1 MSDHDHDATPADPA
15 TADPAT
21 DPVALATAWIAGD
34 PDPETR
40 AGLQA
45 LVDAGD
51 TDALAERFGG
61 QIEFGTA
68 GLRGI
73 VGPGPMA
80 MNRAVVIRTSRG
92 LADHLLAEVPD
103 AAERGVVVG
112 FDARHDSRRFA
123 EDAVGVFAAAGLRVH
138 WFPTPQPTPLVA
150 YAQKVLDAAAGVVI
164 TASHNPPEYNGYK
177 VYVEGAAQ
185 IVPPTDAAIATA
197 IDGVGPAAEVP
208 RQDPAD
214 SDLAA
219 PVPAE
224 VVDRYLADL
233 AAARPAVDAD
243 APWPTIVYTPLH
255 GVARDL
261 MVRALAEAGY
271 DDVHVVPSQA
281 EPDPDFSTVAFP
293 NPEEPGAFDAALAL
307 AGEVGADLVI
317 ANDPD
322 GDRLAVAVPDRTGG
336 HRPLSGNQIGVLL
349 ADHLLAGSTADRK
362 LVVSSIV
369 STPMVGSVAAAY
381 DARAEV
387 SLTGFKWIWG
397 AGRVLEADEGYTFV
411 YGFEE
416 ALGSSVGNVVRD
428 KDGIGAALAFADLSR
443 ALAATGRSVL
453 DRLDELAV
461 DHGLWV
467 SHQLSITRPGLEG
480 AREIAAAM
488 AVLSER
494 LPEVLAGHPVTA
506 ATDYREGADQR
517 PPWLT
522 THDLVA
528 LDLADGRA
536 MIRPSGTEPK
546 CKIYIDLRAEVTA
559 DDDLDARS
567 RDLEAEASRVA
578 QALAD
583 FVGLT

>member
-1 MSDHDHDATPADPA
+1 MSDHDAETPA
-15 TADPAT
+15 TSST
-21 DPVALATAWIAGD
+21 DPVALARVWIAGD
-34 PDPETR
+34 PDPDTR
-40 AGLQA
+40 AQLQS
-45 LVDAGD
+45 LLDAGD
-51 TDALAERFGG
+51 TDALAERFAG
-61 QIEFGTA
+61 QLEFGTA
-68 GLRGI
+68 GLRGV

-92 LADHLLAEVPD
+92 LADHLLAAVAD

-123 EDAVGVFAAAGLRVH
+123 EDVVGVFAGAGIRVH
-138 WFPTPQPTPLVA
+138 WFPTPQPTPLIA
-150 YAQKVLDAAAGVVI
+150 YTQKVMDAAAGVVI

-177 VYVEGAAQ
+177 VYLEGAAQ
-185 IVPPTDAAIATA
+185 IAPPTDAAIAAA
-197 IDGVGPAAEVP
+197 IDAVGPASEVP
-208 RQDPAD
+208 REDPATTE
-214 SDLAA
+214 LAA

-233 AAARPAVDAD
+233 AAARPSVDAA

-261 MVRALAEAGY
+261 MVRAFAEAGY
-271 DDVHVVPSQA
+271 DDVHVVPSQS

-307 AGEVGADLVI
+307 AGELGADLVI

-322 GDRLAVAVPDRTGG
+322 GDRLAVAVPDRAGG

-369 STPMVGSVAAAY
+369 STPMVASVAAAY

-397 AGRVLEADEGYTFV
+397 AGRVLEADAGYTFV

-416 ALGSSVGNVVRD
+416 ALGSSVGSVVRD
-428 KDGIGAALAFADLSR
+428 KDGIGAGVAFADLSR

-461 DHGLWV
+461 EHGLWV

-488 AVLSER
+488 VVLASR
-494 LPEVLAGHPVTA
+494 LPEGLAGHGVTA
-506 ATDYREGADQR
+506 ATDFRTGADAR

-546 CKIYIDLRAEVTA
+546 CKIYIDLRADVTP
-559 DDDLDARS
+559 DDDLDARA
-567 RDLEAEASRVA
+567 RDLEAEAARVA